1 MSVVWGYKQI
11 LVEISYWARNWLVYF
26 IENGGVC
33 MGLTRKLGG
42 PSQFHVKSHT
52 TDSKMSR
59 FHVKSHTT
67 DKELGGPG
75 AILYGFDKELG
86 GSKPIPCQIP
96 YNKQGF
102 EPQNPVLGENLEKS
116 PSPPQGGANFSGN
129 FQYENGFSN
138 QNPPSGGGL
147 GGPKPVLGGKTEK
160 THGKLEKW
168 ARKHEIWGVK
178 QKKRTEN
185 AKFGGQNRKNAR

>member
-1 MSVVWGYKQI
+1 
-11 LVEISYWARNWLVYF
+11 
-26 IENGGVC
+26 

-52 TDSKMSR
+52 TN
-59 FHVKSHTT
+59 
-67 DKELGGPG
+67 KELGGPG

-86 GSKPIPCQIP
+86 GSRPIPCQIP

-168 ARKHEIWGVK
+168 GSKTRNLGGKTEKTHGKREIWGSK
-178 QKKRTEN
+178 QKKRTVN
-185 AKFGGQNRKNAR
+185 